1 MKKSKTSSA
10 LLAPSNPA
18 DIKVVD
24 KASFR
29 LWCNAMMLT
38 PLQASS
44 LLRVSTSMIYK
55 YLNNE
60 DSVKI
65 NSTVSLACSLISQKD
80 AASRLEWVVKS
91 LAEAKC
97 NSVWPSLIPIR
108 QS

>member
-1 MKKSKTSSA
+1 MRKLKTPA
-10 LLAPSNPA
+10 ELIVPNNPA
-18 DIKVVD
+18 DINVID

-38 PLQASS
+38 PLQASL

-80 AASRLEWVVKS
+80 AASRLEWVRKS

-97 NSVWPSLIPIR
+97 DSVWPSLTPIR